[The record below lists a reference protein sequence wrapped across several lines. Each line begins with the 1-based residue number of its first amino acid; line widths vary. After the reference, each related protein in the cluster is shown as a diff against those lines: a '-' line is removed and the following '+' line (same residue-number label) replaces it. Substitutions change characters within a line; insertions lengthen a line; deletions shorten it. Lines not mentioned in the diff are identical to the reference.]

1 MIRNFATF
9 ILLMLIL
16 LWQFSFYNFFPSFLP
31 IVLLILLLF
40 LFYGYQR
47 GARPLLIASIIS
59 FEYFSAHFFGYYAI
73 IFIIYYGLISFLLR
87 RFLVNRSRL
96 SLAVALGISELFY
109 WLINRLFL
117 WGENLVFQKKYIY
130 PFDYYLLIQ
139 DFVINLIILMFLYQ
153 LIKFLKNKFWS
164 SNEIISA

>member
-1 MIRNFATF
+1 MTKNFIT
-9 ILLMLIL
+9 IVLLLLVL

-31 IVLLILLLF
+31 IVLLILLL
-40 LFYGYQR
+40 LQFYGYQR
-47 GARPLLIASIIS
+47 GARTLLIASIIS

-73 IFIIYYGLISFLLR
+73 IFVVFYFVMSFLLR

-96 SLAVALGISELFY
+96 SLGVALAISEVFY
-109 WLINRLFL
+109 WLANRLFL
-117 WGENLVFQKKYIY
+117 WGENLVWQKKYFY

-139 DFVINLIILMFLYQ
+139 DFIVNLIILLLLYQ